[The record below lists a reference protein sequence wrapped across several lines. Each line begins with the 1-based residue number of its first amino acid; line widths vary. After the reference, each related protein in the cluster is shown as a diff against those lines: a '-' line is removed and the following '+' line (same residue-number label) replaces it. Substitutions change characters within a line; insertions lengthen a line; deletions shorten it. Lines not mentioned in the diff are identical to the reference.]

1 MKKVYYISF
10 ILTCAMFKIAAQ
22 EPCMTAQNLKAL
34 DASWE
39 KALLE
44 MNLDFIKNKVSDDFI
59 WIHNHASRID
69 NKDSLLKSGQK
80 FVDSNT
86 RNSKSRVQKEVT
98 VVISG
103 NTGVVTG
110 FTEVVR
116 SNGTTRTTFNFMRT
130 YAEVDGQCYLIA
142 NHTMAMPD
150 QGKD

>member
-1 MKKVYYISF
+1 
-10 ILTCAMFKIAAQ
+10 
-22 EPCMTAQNLKAL
+22 MTAQNLKAL

-44 MNLDFIKNKVSDDFI
+44 MNLDFIKNRVSDDFI